1 MHDYNQCMFKD
12 LRDGRIYDETRGL
25 LITIDPTKPHPQN
38 RQQQYLR
45 DVKISTLVTLDDDVL
60 DYLLKQTRNLP
71 DIPDRDWIKFKSR
84 ELTRQRYRDLWLD
97 TMMDCDIHGDREA
110 QRKWMYHARHNQWWI
125 FYGQKKKVK
134 TSKRKSCASRKK
146 TR

>member
-1 MHDYNQCMFKD
+1 MFKD
-12 LRDGRIYDETRGL
+12 LRDGRMYDETRGL

-60 DYLLKQTRNLP
+60 NYLLKQTHALP
-71 DIPDRDWIKFKSR
+71 DIPDHDLVKFKSR
-84 ELTRQRYRDLWLD
+84 ERTRQRLRDLWYG
-97 TMMDCDIHGDREA
+97 TMMFCEDTSDWIE
-110 QRKWMYHARHNQWWI
+110 WMYRNSYNQWWI
-125 FYGQKKKVK
+125 LYGQKKKIKV
-134 TSKRKSCASRKK
+134 SKRKSRVSRKR

>member
-1 MHDYNQCMFKD
+1 MFKD
-12 LRDGRIYDETRGL
+12 LRDGRMYDETRGL

-60 DYLLKQTRNLP
+60 NYLLKQTQALP
-71 DIPDRDWIKFKSR
+71 DIPDHDLVKFKSR
-84 ELTRQRYRDLWLD
+84 ERTRQRLRDLWYE
-97 TMMDCDIHGDREA
+97 TMMFCEDTRDWIG
-110 QRKWMYHARHNQWWI
+110 WMYKNSYNQWWI
-125 FYGQKKKVK
+125 FYGQKNKVK

-146 TR
+146 RR